1 MTDYN
6 ADIDWDQELMP
17 WDGIDEYGSQENP
30 FFFGAPWQMV
40 APRPRESQAF
50 SHVYQGGRLRLTFP
64 SGKTYAYRVSED
76 LYRQFLAAESKGAF
90 FHRHI
95 RHLNYTIDS

>member
-6 ADIDWDQELMP
+6 AAIDWDQQLMP
-17 WDGIDEYGSQENP
+17 WDGIEETGSQENP

-40 APRPRESQAF
+40 APRPRQSQAF

-64 SGKTYAYRVSED
+64 SGKTYSYKISEE
-76 LYRQFLAAESKGAF
+76 LYARFMQAESKGRF
-90 FHRHI
+90 YHEHI
-95 RHLNYTIDS
+95 RHLPFS